1 MGVSGRM
8 TVVDLKQTA
17 MPNAFGIAADNAGRP
32 RGPVEQPSQA
42 MRR

>member
-17 MPNAFGIAADNAGRP
+17 MPNAFGIAADYAGRQEES
-32 RGPVEQPSQA
+32 VEQRPQE